1 MGNACVEY
9 AQTPVF
15 IPGAHRQIFE
25 IIRHIKNYSSNVK
38 SSIVFY
44 GDKDRFDK
52 ILLLYEK
59 GKKR

>member
-1 MGNACVEY
+1 VLVQDPSPGPIEIMMGRMAC
-9 AQTPVF
+9 A
-15 IPGAHRQIFE
+15 E
-25 IIRHIKNYSSNVK
+25 IIRYIKNYSSNVK